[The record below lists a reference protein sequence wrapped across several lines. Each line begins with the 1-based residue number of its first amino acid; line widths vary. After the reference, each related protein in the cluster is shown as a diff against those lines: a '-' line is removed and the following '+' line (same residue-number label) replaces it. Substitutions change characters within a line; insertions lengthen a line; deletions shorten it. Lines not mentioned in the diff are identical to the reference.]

1 MFFYD
6 WPNARLVI
14 EATPSRTEL
23 SSDDLDRFNRLVASA
38 ASPRRGW
45 PLFLDGLAAFE
56 DNELNLPLPA
66 SRLDY
71 REMWTLWRAGSAQS
85 GALLS
90 VESCANVMPRSDP
103 MAAPPYPTHESSITS
118 TYKSVSLTISRA
130 PAVSIALSSLSPEP
144 SCLSTRFAAT
154 SKADGLQLLVSNRSI
169 AEGRYQHGVP

>member
-1 MFFYD
+1 MKFIVQAQRAFRQRHEMNPENQPRTRELQSLLDGKWLDPVMAALASYELLRRGKREHLMEVAD
-6 WPNARLVI
+6 NMQKYFPGLPDSGALARLVI

-71 REMWTLWRAGSAQS
+71 REMWTLWRGAVPNPARYFPWNLAQ
-85 GALLS
+85 
-90 VESCANVMPRSDP
+90 
-103 MAAPPYPTHESSITS
+103 T
-118 TYKSVSLTISRA
+118 
-130 PAVSIALSSLSPEP
+130 
-144 SCLSTRFAAT
+144 
-154 SKADGLQLLVSNRSI
+154 
-169 AEGRYQHGVP
+169 